1 VAEAARN
8 VACAGAVP
16 VGATNCLNFGN
27 PERPEVMWQFAEAV
41 AGIGEACRA
50 LGIPITGGNVSLY
63 NETDG
68 RAILPTPVIGVVGL
82 IEDASTVL
90 TRLVPDEN
98 LSLILLGRNH
108 GELGGSE
115 YLRTMHGLNGGTPP
129 ALDLGQEGA
138 LLRLLADLAARK
150 LVRFAHDC
158 AEGGLAVSLT
168 ECCVGGN
175 GIGASINVPAAA
187 SDSGV
192 DPVTATLFGESAS
205 RVVVGAMPE
214 QVERVLTAA
223 AECGVPAQLV
233 GRTGGRTI
241 RVAIAGETAFEVPVT
256 EAEQV
261 WASGLTAWMT
271 GRAA

>member
-1 VAEAARN
+1 
-8 VACAGAVP
+8 
-16 VGATNCLNFGN
+16 
-27 PERPEVMWQFAEAV
+27 
-41 AGIGEACRA
+41 
-50 LGIPITGGNVSLY
+50 
-63 NETDG
+63 
-68 RAILPTPVIGVVGL
+68 
-82 IEDASTVL
+82 
-90 TRLVPDEN
+90 
-98 LSLILLGRNH
+98 
-108 GELGGSE
+108 
-115 YLRTMHGLNGGTPP
+115 
-129 ALDLGQEGA
+129 
-138 LLRLLADLAARK
+138 
-150 LVRFAHDC
+150 
-158 AEGGLAVSLT
+158 
-168 ECCVGGN
+168 VGGN